1 MEIIITLTLLHF
13 IYVVVPLVLIVNV
26 IVAVILLYKLVREL
40 VR

>member
-13 IYVVVPLVLIVNV
+13 IYVVIPLILIVNV
-26 IVAVILLYKLVREL
+26 VVGIILLYKFVREL